1 MGANP
6 LISFIG
12 EPIKIH
18 IPNDIDEFSKSIW
31 ENLDNDNKISLYVR
45 YIDLKNNTITN
56 KIINKNL

>member
-1 MGANP
+1 MDANP

-12 EPIKIH
+12 EPIKIY
-18 IPNDIDEFSKSIW
+18 IPNDIEELANSIW
-31 ENLDNDNKISLYVR
+31 DSLDFDNKISLYIR